1 MKFENNFTTI
11 EQSKKLLE
19 LGVPE
24 WTADMFYKTWT
35 SEIVYD
41 VNSEKKEVFP
51 EIIPFNT
58 TYRKYLAYGEN
69 FDVFKHE
76 YFYPCWTVGRLIE
89 IMNICSIH
97 NIVSIYRTDRDVT
110 QIDIIIE
117 TIINRINGNSIDF
130 LKLEEEQNI

>member
-1 MKFENNFTTI
+1 MKLQNNFTTI

-24 WTADMFYKTWT
+24 WTADMFY
-35 SEIVYD
+35 D
-41 VNSEKKEVFP
+41 VNSEKKYRSWEFCP
-51 EIIPFNT
+51 EIIPLNT
-58 TYRKYLAYGEN
+58 TYRKYLAYGEKY
-69 FDVFKHE
+69 DVFKHE
-76 YFYPCWTVGRLIE
+76 YFYPCWSVGRLIE

-130 LKLEEEQNI
+130 SKLEE

>member
-1 MKFENNFTTI
+1 MKLKNNFTTI

-24 WTADMFYKTWT
+24 WTADMFYD
-35 SEIVYD
+35 I
-41 VNSEKKEVFP
+41 NSERKYRSWEFCP
-51 EIIPFNT
+51 EAIPLNT

-69 FDVFKHE
+69 YDVFKHE
-76 YFYPCWTVGRLIE
+76 YFYPCWSVGRLIE

-130 LKLEEEQNI
+130 SKLEEE

>member
-1 MKFENNFTTI
+1 MKLQNNFTTI

-24 WTADMFYKTWT
+24 WTADMFY
-35 SEIVYD
+35 D
-41 VNSEKKEVFP
+41 VNSEKKYRSWEVCP
-51 EIIPFNT
+51 ETIQLNT

-76 YFYPCWTVGRLIE
+76 YFYPCWSVGRLIE

-110 QIDIIIE
+110 QIDIILE

-130 LKLEEEQNI
+130 SKLEEE

>member
-1 MKFENNFTTI
+1 MKLQNNFTTI

-19 LGVPE
+19 LGIPE
-24 WTADMFYKTWT
+24 WTADMFY
-35 SEIVYD
+35 D
-41 VNSEKKEVFP
+41 VNSEKKYRSWEFCP
-51 EIIPFNT
+51 EIIPLNT
-58 TYRKYLAYGEN
+58 TYRKYIAYGEN

-97 NIVSIYRTDRDVT
+97 DIVSIYRTDRDVT

-130 LKLEEEQNI
+130 SKLEEE

>member
-24 WTADMFYKTWT
+24 WTADMFY
-35 SEIVYD
+35 D
-41 VNSEKKEVFP
+41 VNSEKKYRSWEVCP
-51 EIIPFNT
+51 DTVPFNT
-58 TYRKYLAYGEN
+58 TYRKYIAYGEN

-76 YFYPCWTVGRLIE
+76 YFYPCWSVGRLIE

-130 LKLEEEQNI
+130 LKLEEEQV

>member
-1 MKFENNFTTI
+1 MKLKNNFTTI

-24 WTADMFYKTWT
+24 WTADMFY
-35 SEIVYD
+35 D
-41 VNSEKKEVFP
+41 VNSEKKYRSWEFCP
-51 EIIPFNT
+51 EIIPLNT
-58 TYRKYLAYGEN
+58 TYRKYIAYGEN

-89 IMNICSIH
+89 IMNICSMH
-97 NIVSIYRTDRDVT
+97 DIVSIYRTDRDVT

-130 LKLEEEQNI
+130 SKLEEEQV

>member
-1 MKFENNFTTI
+1 MKLQMQNNFTTI

-24 WTADMFYKTWT
+24 WTADMFY
-35 SEIVYD
+35 D
-41 VNSEKKEVFP
+41 VNSEKKYRSWEVCP
-51 EIIPFNT
+51 VIVPLNT

-69 FDVFKHE
+69 YDVFKHE
-76 YFYPCWTVGRLIE
+76 YFYPCWSVGRLIE

-110 QIDIIIE
+110 QIDIILE

-130 LKLEEEQNI
+130 SKLEEE

>member
-1 MKFENNFTTI
+1 MKLQMQNNFTTI

-24 WTADMFYKTWT
+24 WTADMFY
-35 SEIVYD
+35 D
-41 VNSEKKEVFP
+41 VNSEKKYRSW
-51 EIIPFNT
+51 EICPDAVPFNT

-97 NIVSIYRTDRDVT
+97 DIVSIYRTDRDVT

-130 LKLEEEQNI
+130 SKLEEE

>member
-1 MKFENNFTTI
+1 MKLQNNFTTI

-19 LGVPE
+19 LGIPE
-24 WTADMFYKTWT
+24 WTADMFY
-35 SEIVYD
+35 D
-41 VNSEKKEVFP
+41 VNSEKKYRSWEFCP
-51 EIIPFNT
+51 EPIPLNT
-58 TYRKYLAYGEN
+58 TYRKYIAYGEN

-89 IMNICSIH
+89 IMNICSMH
-97 NIVSIYRTDRDVT
+97 DIVSIYRTDRDVT

-130 LKLEEEQNI
+130 LKLEEEQI

>member
-1 MKFENNFTTI
+1 MKLKNNFTTI

-24 WTADMFYKTWT
+24 WTADMFY
-35 SEIVYD
+35 D
-41 VNSEKKEVFP
+41 VNSEKKYRSWEFCP
-51 EIIPFNT
+51 EIIPLNT
-58 TYRKYLAYGEN
+58 TYRKYIAYGEN

-97 NIVSIYRTDRDVT
+97 DIVSIYRTDRDVT

-130 LKLEEEQNI
+130 SKLEEE

>member
-1 MKFENNFTTI
+1 MKLQNNFTTI

-24 WTADMFYKTWT
+24 WTADMFY
-35 SEIVYD
+35 D
-41 VNSEKKEVFP
+41 VNSEKKYRSWEFCP
-51 EIIPFNT
+51 EIIPLNT
-58 TYRKYLAYGEN
+58 TYRKYIAYGEN

-97 NIVSIYRTDRDVT
+97 DIVSIYRTDRDVT

-130 LKLEEEQNI
+130 SKLEEE

>member
-1 MKFENNFTTI
+1 MKLQNSFTTI

-19 LGVPE
+19 LGIPE
-24 WTADMFYKTWT
+24 WTADMFY
-35 SEIVYD
+35 D
-41 VNSEKKEVFP
+41 VNSEKKYRSWEFCP
-51 EIIPFNT
+51 EIIPLNT
-58 TYRKYLAYGEN
+58 TYRKYIAYGEN

-89 IMNICSIH
+89 IMNICSMH
-97 NIVSIYRTDRDVT
+97 GIVSIYRTDRDVT

-130 LKLEEEQNI
+130 LKLEEEQV

>member
-1 MKFENNFTTI
+1 MKLQNNFTTI

-19 LGVPE
+19 LGIPE
-24 WTADMFYKTWT
+24 WTADMFY
-35 SEIVYD
+35 D
-41 VNSEKKEVFP
+41 VNSEKKYRSWEFCP
-51 EIIPFNT
+51 EIIPLNT
-58 TYRKYLAYGEN
+58 TYRKYIAYGEN

-89 IMNICSIH
+89 IMNICSMH
-97 NIVSIYRTDRDVT
+97 DIVSIYRTDRDVT

-130 LKLEEEQNI
+130 SKLEEE

>member
-1 MKFENNFTTI
+1 MKPQNNFTTI

-24 WTADMFYKTWT
+24 WTADMFY
-35 SEIVYD
+35 D
-41 VNSEKKEVFP
+41 VNSEKKYRSWKVCP
-51 EIIPFNT
+51 EIIPLNT
-58 TYRKYLAYGEN
+58 TYRKYIAYGEN

-76 YFYPCWTVGRLIE
+76 YFYPCWSVGRLIE

-110 QIDIIIE
+110 QIDIILE

-130 LKLEEEQNI
+130 SKLEEE

>member
-1 MKFENNFTTI
+1 MKLKNSFTTI

-19 LGVPE
+19 LGIPE
-24 WTADMFYKTWT
+24 WTADMFF
-35 SEIVYD
+35 YD
-41 VNSEKKEVFP
+41 VNSEKEYQPWEICP
-51 EIIPFNT
+51 EAIPINT
-58 TYRKYLAYGEN
+58 TYRKYVKFVEN
-69 FDVFKHE
+69 FKHVH
-76 YFYPCWTVGRLIE
+76 FYPCWSVGRLIE

-130 LKLEEEQNI
+130 SKLEEE

>member
-1 MKFENNFTTI
+1 MTKLQRNFTTP
-11 EQSKKLLE
+11 EQSKRLLE

-24 WTADMFYKTWT
+24 WTADCFCPTDLQQNPIEDATPTIITYQLDTD
-35 SEIVYD
+35 EIEWDKVYA
-41 VNSEKKEVFP
+41 F
-51 EIIPFNT
+51 
-58 TYRKYLAYGEN
+58 
-69 FDVFKHE
+69 
-76 YFYPCWTVGRLIE
+76 PCWSVGRLIE

-130 LKLEEEQNI
+130 SKLEE

>member
-1 MKFENNFTTI
+1 MKLQNSFTTI

-19 LGVPE
+19 LGIPE
-24 WTADMFYKTWT
+24 WTADMFY
-35 SEIVYD
+35 D
-41 VNSEKKEVFP
+41 VNSEKKYRSWEFCP
-51 EIIPFNT
+51 EIIPLNT
-58 TYRKYLAYGEN
+58 TYRKYIAYGEN

-89 IMNICSIH
+89 IMNICSMH
-97 NIVSIYRTDRDVT
+97 DIVSIYRTDRDVT

-130 LKLEEEQNI
+130 LKLEEEQV